1 MARRK
6 RIATRAKTAATTN
19 AGRGRKAGK
28 AVAAVFE
35 GDQSTSSRQYSPK
48 LSQMIRGGE
57 RPLPA
62 SLYIVATPI
71 GHLDDISLRAID
83 VLRSVNLIAAEDT
96 RHSSKLLRH
105 FDIRT
110 PLISYHDHSETSDLE
125 GILKRLLA
133 GEAIALISDA
143 GTPLVSDPGYK
154 LVAACHREQIPVV
167 PIPGPSATITALSAA
182 GLPTDH
188 FYFEGFLP
196 SKSGQR
202 ANRLQALAAIEG
214 TLIFFESPRRLAA
227 SLEAMYQVLG
237 DREAAL
243 CRELTKTHETILRAS
258 LSELHDF
265 VLSDANQQRGEVVI
279 LVRGYDPTTVTLT
292 PEIASLL
299 ARLAD
304 ELPPRRAAAVVADI
318 TGLPARQLYQ
328 WLLDCRPV
336 S

>member
-1 MARRK
+1 
-6 RIATRAKTAATTN
+6 
-19 AGRGRKAGK
+19 
-28 AVAAVFE
+28 
-35 GDQSTSSRQYSPK
+35 
-48 LSQMIRGGE
+48 MILGGE
-57 RPLPA
+57 SPLPA

-71 GHLDDISLRAID
+71 GHLDDMSMRAID
-83 VLRSVNLIAAEDT
+83 ALRRVDLIAAEDT
-96 RHSSKLLRH
+96 RHSARLLRH

-110 PLISYHDHSETSDLE
+110 PLISYHDHSETSDLD
-125 GILKRLLA
+125 GILKRIRA
-133 GEAIALISDA
+133 GETIALISDA

-154 LVAACHREQIPVV
+154 LVVACHRERIPVV

-196 SKSGQR
+196 AKPGQR
-202 ANRLQALAAIEG
+202 ANRIKALRAIEG

-227 SLEAMYQVLG
+227 SLEAMHQVLG
-237 DREAAL
+237 DREATL
-243 CRELTKTHETILRAS
+243 CRELTKAHETIYRAV
-258 LSELHDF
+258 LSELYEF

-279 LVRGYDPTTVTLT
+279 LVRGFDPSTVTLT
-292 PEIASLL
+292 PETARLL

-328 WLLDCRPV
+328 LLLDRRHDK
-336 S
+336 